1 MLFLANDKLKLIR
14 TPAKVAELADAP
26 DLGSGTARCGGS
38 SPPFR
43 TNNLYFVLCTL
54 SFGLFGVRAETRTK
68 YKALST
74 KHRNEDI
81 EYEN

>member
-1 MLFLANDKLKLIR
+1 
-14 TPAKVAELADAP
+14 
-26 DLGSGTARCGGS
+26 
-38 SPPFR
+38 
-43 TNNLYFVLCTL
+43 LYFVLCTL